1 MNNFQINKIVV
12 IGLGYIGLPT
22 AALFANQGVQVVG
35 VDINETIVR
44 TVNQGK
50 VHIVEPGLDSIQ
62 TGRLRATIECESA
75 DVFIIAVPTPFKGDH
90 KPDISYIE
98 LAAKK
103 LAPKLE
109 KGNLVILESTSPV
122 GTSEQLA
129 HWLSKDRSDL
139 SFPFSS
145 DVPDINICYCPER
158 VIPGKVLHELTMND
172 RILGGMTPL
181 CASKA
186 KKVYQLF
193 VKGECLITDTR
204 TAELAKLTE
213 NSYRDVNIAFA
224 NEMSLVCDR
233 LGVDVW
239 ELIRLANHHPRVNIL
254 QPGSGVGGHCIAVD
268 PWFIV
273 DSAQDITPLIQAA
286 RQVNNFKPQYIVKQI
301 EKLLVQHPNSIVAC
315 LGLSYKP
322 DIDDLRESPAITIV
336 KALSKQTAI
345 KELLVV
351 EPHITALPASLKG
364 KMELTDYRSAV
375 ERANIIV
382 VLVPHTAFNRIDQAT
397 LKDKLLINPTHLWR

>member
-50 VHIVEPGLDSIQ
+50 VHIVEPGLDSMVDAAIQ

-213 NSYRDVNIAFA
+213 NSYRDVNISFS
-224 NEMSLVCDR
+224 N
-233 LGVDVW
+233 
-239 ELIRLANHHPRVNIL
+239 
-254 QPGSGVGGHCIAVD
+254 
-268 PWFIV
+268 
-273 DSAQDITPLIQAA
+273 
-286 RQVNNFKPQYIVKQI
+286 
-301 EKLLVQHPNSIVAC
+301 
-315 LGLSYKP
+315 
-322 DIDDLRESPAITIV
+322 
-336 KALSKQTAI
+336 
-345 KELLVV
+345 
-351 EPHITALPASLKG
+351 
-364 KMELTDYRSAV
+364 
-375 ERANIIV
+375 
-382 VLVPHTAFNRIDQAT
+382 
-397 LKDKLLINPTHLWR
+397 